1 MLHSTQ
7 VPKPIKLQAFKEIT
21 VSGFDSIKEPLLF
34 QLQHI
39 TGRTKSSVSEPNM
52 FWETHTFVDKTK
64 GEFILSLMNANACN
78 ENRTR

>member
-7 VPKPIKLQAFKEIT
+7 VPKPIKLQPFKEIT

-39 TGRTKSSVSEPNM
+39 TRRTKSSVSEPNM

-64 GEFILSLMNANACN
+64 GEFIFSPS
-78 ENRTR
+78 